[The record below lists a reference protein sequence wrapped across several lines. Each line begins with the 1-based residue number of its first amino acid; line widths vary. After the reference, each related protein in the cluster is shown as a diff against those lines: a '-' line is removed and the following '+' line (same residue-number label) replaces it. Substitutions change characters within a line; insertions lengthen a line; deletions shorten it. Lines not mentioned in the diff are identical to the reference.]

1 MRDLGNIRALNAG
14 IEKTYGVSEA
24 VQRILAPVG
33 DGQLL
38 RECLRRGLI
47 VDDRVS
53 DKGLDALHDVVV
65 SHGIRPDLQPND
77 ETVAAL
83 RASRRGDVERIT
95 TLDALFEAEER
106 HRAINE

>member
-14 IEKTYGVSEA
+14 VEKTFGPGEV
-24 VQRILAPVG
+24 VQRIVASVG

-38 RECLRRGLI
+38 RECLRRGLL

-65 SHGIRPDLQPND
+65 SHGIRPDLTPNE
-77 ETVAAL
+77 ETQQAL
-83 RASRRGDVERIT
+83 LDARLGNVERIT
-95 TLDALFEAEER
+95 SLDALFEAEER

>member
-14 IEKTYGVSEA
+14 VEKTFGPGEV
-24 VQRILAPVG
+24 VQRIVASVG

-38 RECLRRGLI
+38 RECLRRGLL

-53 DKGLDALHDVVV
+53 DKGLAALRDVLV
-65 SHGIRPDLQPND
+65 SHGIAPDGTQP
-77 ETVAAL
+77 E
-83 RASRRGDVERIT
+83 GVERIT
-95 TLDALFEAEER
+95 SVDALRAAEER

>member
-14 IEKTYGVSEA
+14 IEKTFGPGEV
-24 VQRILAPVG
+24 VQRIVASVG

-38 RECLRRGLI
+38 RECLRRGLL

-53 DKGLDALHDVVV
+53 DKGLTALRDVLV
-65 SHGIRPDLQPND
+65 SHGIVPD
-77 ETVAAL
+77 
-83 RASRRGDVERIT
+83 GVERIT
-95 TLDALFEAEER
+95 SVDALRAAEER